1 MGLFSR
7 KEKAPKTAAGS
18 KPALDISKSAAV
30 GFVPSSHRLSPTNSS
45 NNTTNTNGTQQ
56 TPQTISINLHTPL
69 TPCSPYLTPPSPFV
83 QIPKM
88 DLPKPP
94 DPRLDPAG
102 YLRSLPAVRE
112 RSRIVTD
119 KALQNSLTHF
129 DVDMQKFPDV
139 VTFVAGIIKL
149 GCST

>member
-7 KEKAPKTAAGS
+7 KKTPKTAAGS
-18 KPALDISKSAAV
+18 KPALDFSISSIV
-30 GFVPSSHRLSPTNSS
+30 GSGSHRLSPTNSS
-45 NNTTNTNGTQQ
+45 SNTTTQTSQ
-56 TPQTISINLHTPL
+56 TAPISLHTPL
-69 TPCSPYLTPPSPFV
+69 TPYSPYLAPPSPFV

-112 RSRIVTD
+112 RSRIVTE
-119 KALQNSLTHF
+119 KALANRLAHF
-129 DVDMQKFPDV
+129 DVDMAKFPDV
-139 VTFVAGIIKL
+139 VAFVAGIIKV
-149 GCST
+149 STSGANQSS